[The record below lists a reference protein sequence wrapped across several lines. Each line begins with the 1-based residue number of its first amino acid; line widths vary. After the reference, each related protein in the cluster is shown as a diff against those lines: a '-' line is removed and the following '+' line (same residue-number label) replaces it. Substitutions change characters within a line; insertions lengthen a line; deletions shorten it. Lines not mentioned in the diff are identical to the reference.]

1 MRSVLIIFF
10 TLVSFATVAVFS
22 PNYSSADATSSPEV
36 DTILT
41 VSICGNSIVDA
52 PVEECDVPGET
63 GEYST
68 TILGRQC
75 NVSCSFGPYCGDGIL
90 QSAYGEECD
99 DGNNDDG
106 DFCSAICKVEP
117 AGTGGGSSGGGSGGR
132 GGSSVDLGKTQVS
145 ISGLSYPGRQ
155 VNILLDGVQVGSIS
169 ASKTGRFEF
178 MTEATPGTATLGFWA
193 TDYAGVKSIV
203 LNSTFD
209 VTQGAI
215 TSVSGIVV
223 PPTVKVDKQKV
234 NPGDKFVISG
244 QSTPSTTIEIIFNN
258 NERKETVS
266 TDADGRWSITID
278 TAGMRIGEYSIR
290 ARSVSGTA
298 PLLTQSNFSTTI
310 QLFLGVDGTVVSNSD
325 LSRDGKV
332 NLTDFSILIFWW
344 GTDGGNSN
352 PSADINGNGKVG
364 IEDFSI
370 LLFNWTG

>member
-1 MRSVLIIFF
+1 MRSAIIIFF
-10 TLVSFATVAVFS
+10 TLVSFATVTIFS
-22 PNYSSADATSSPEV
+22 PNYSKADDEV
-36 DTILT
+36 DTSLV
-41 VSICGNSIVDA
+41 VSICGNSVVDA

-75 NVSCSFGPYCGDGIL
+75 NASCRFGPYCGDGIL

-99 DGNNDDG
+99 DGNNEDR
-106 DFCSAICKVEP
+106 DFCSATCKVEP

-145 ISGLSYPGRQ
+145 ISGLSYPGRP
-155 VNILLDGVQVGSIS
+155 VNILLDGVEVGSIS
-169 ASKTGRFEF
+169 ASRTGRFEF
-178 MTEATPGTATLGFWA
+178 MTEATPGTATLGFWS
-193 TDYAGVKSIV
+193 TDYAGVRSIV

-223 PPTVKVDKQKV
+223 PPTVKIDKPKID
-234 NPGDKFVISG
+234 PGDKFTLSG
-244 QSTPSTTIEIIFNN
+244 QSTPSTTIEIVFNN
-258 NERKETVS
+258 NERKETVR
-266 TDADGRWSITID
+266 TNNDGIWSITID
-278 TAGMRIGEYSIR
+278 TAGMRIGEYAIR

-298 PLLTQSNFSTTI
+298 PLLSQSNFSTTV
-310 QLFLGVDGTVVSNSD
+310 QLFLGVDGTAVSNSD
-325 LSRDGKV
+325 LNRDGRV
-332 NLTDFSILIFWW
+332 NLTDFSIMIFWW
-344 GTDGGNSN
+344 GSDGGNSN
-352 PSADINGNGKVG
+352 PPADINGNGKVG